1 VARSLNS
8 NSDKVFSRADIQG
21 MSTDEIHQFMVR
33 FKKLIRE
40 ARVSG
45 RDTYDYEVEY
55 CYLDN
60 ENQLRTQYEFTAV
73 KPTDRRPRGADSR
86 RRPSDHSDRGDRS
99 RHSHTQKREKF

>member
-1 VARSLNS
+1 MGRSLNS
-8 NSDKVFSRADIQG
+8 NSDKVYSRADIQG
-21 MSTDEIHQFMVR
+21 MSTDEIHRCMVH

-60 ENQLRTQYEFTAV
+60 ESQLRTKYEFTTA
-73 KPTDRRPRGADSR
+73 KPTDRRPRRSDSR
-86 RRPSDHSDRGDRS
+86 RRPSDRGDRS
-99 RHSHTQKREKF
+99 GHFHTQKRERS